1 VVVLVLSGCGG
12 DDGGSDEVDAG
23 ATTST
28 TSPTEDSTDGT
39 EVPGTTLP
47 GPTVSVAEAIE
58 QPDGTTLTVLANVFR
73 PEEGA
78 TVLCDLFAE
87 SFPPSCSGATLAT
100 DGLDVDA
107 LPGIQTT
114 APGDLVA
121 PATWTSAPVP
131 ITGTLTAGR
140 LVVSS

>member
-1 VVVLVLSGCGG
+1 VAVLALSACGG
-12 DDGGSDEVDAG
+12 DDGSSDEVDAG
-23 ATTST
+23 ATDTA
-28 TSPTEDSTDGT
+28 PTEDTTDGT
-39 EVPGTTLP
+39 EAPGTTLP

-58 QPDGTTLTVLANVFR
+58 QPDGTALTVLANVFQ

-87 SFPPSCSGATLAT
+87 SFPPSCSGPTLTT
-100 DGLDVDA
+100 DGLDINA
-107 LPGIQTT
+107 LPDIQTT